1 MIPGYD
7 AAANGVPF
15 QIPQTPIG
23 AQAPGET
30 P

>member
-1 MIPGYD
+1 MIQGCI
-7 AAANGVPF
+7 AVENVPF